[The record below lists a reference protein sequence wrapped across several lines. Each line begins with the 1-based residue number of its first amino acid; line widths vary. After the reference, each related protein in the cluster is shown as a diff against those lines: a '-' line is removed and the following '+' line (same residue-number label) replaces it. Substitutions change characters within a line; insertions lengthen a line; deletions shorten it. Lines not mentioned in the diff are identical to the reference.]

1 MAETV
6 KSLLTKRETQI
17 RSWGSFSWRREWLHT
32 AVCLPGEFH
41 GQRSLEGYSPWD
53 RKLSGQD
60 WAHTLLYFIWHYSE
74 PYLSNAALLHHFLK
88 LSTTSV
94 IRHKTD
100 SECRGEDMESGA
112 WEQGAGSGL
121 HRSWGR
127 ERCKSQRHGSA
138 FICITRMQCTQ
149 YSFYL
154 LFQFIIIFFKCSILK
169 NEPSSS

>member
-1 MAETV
+1 MTRVTLMAETV

-74 PYLSNAALLHHFLK
+74 PSVCQMQHSYIIFLSCQQHPLFDTNQ
-88 LSTTSV
+88 TQN
-94 IRHKTD
+94 IEEKTW
-100 SECRGEDMESGA
+100 SQGPGNKGLEAGFT
-112 WEQGAGSGL
+112 GAGAGKGANLSGTDQ
-121 HRSWGR
+121 RSF
-127 ERCKSQRHGSA
+127 A
-138 FICITRMQCTQ
+138 
-149 YSFYL
+149 
-154 LFQFIIIFFKCSILK
+154 
-169 NEPSSS
+169 